1 MKLNIIVIVI
11 LGFFTLFVTNQA
23 YAPCIEGPGNNCN
36 NYPPPALTQISTD
49 KLNYEISDKPII
61 TIMGAPDAVVHL
73 EIDDSSSNI
82 MLFTHDISLAPNGT
96 AIYVLDISSYK
107 PGVYS
112 VIVTSP
118 ISKLKTSFSVGLAP
132 TGGRIVIQSDRNSY
146 LPGDNI
152 AIVGTWNSNTLIQL
166 SLIDPSG
173 ISVKSS
179 QTFSDKTGHF
189 SSPDLVIPMDAI
201 SGIWQIGA
209 DSGITH
215 TRIQISVN
223 STVFNHSKIKLDE
236 TAVLS
241 PLKQFKSGIAVN
253 DVKCRQGLQLVIKAK
268 DNSPAC
274 VKLDAAYMLIK
285 RGWAA
290 SESAYPGGDR
300 QFALDTN
307 STIIPAH
314 LPRSSGVRVPY
325 SESSR
330 VINYSGFYGVYN
342 ETFPYR
348 GTQND
353 YVLKPGN
360 TGVITFQI
368 DTMVSEQ
375 QDQDYSI
382 PLPKSINRTNYVIF
396 YHEIKNLKDLS
407 KYPGVTFDSSN
418 YDVCSTGPAGWSS
431 CIGEQFRGTGP
442 IEAFVTDHPGVD
454 VLFEPP
460 SEVLPLS
467 MNTTSQIVTMTITV
481 DGDAPRG
488 TYLALLPGI
497 GADSFLLTVG
507 NQPYHE

>member
-1 MKLNIIVIVI
+1 MHLQAFGDNLISPKYPDTMKLSIQSAPDQLNLIPPQDRQIHLKFFDTNTTNPVRDVTFVMIVTKGNQTF
-11 LGFFTLFVTNQA
+11 LQNTFWTQSGSFTLN
-23 YAPCIEGPGNNCN
+23 
-36 NYPPPALTQISTD
+36 L
-49 KLNYEISDKPII
+49 
-61 TIMGAPDAVVHL
+61 
-73 EIDDSSSNI
+73 
-82 MLFTHDISLAPNGT
+82 
-96 AIYVLDISSYK
+96 K
-107 PGVYS
+107 PGERYLWTANPDHDPMDGLYYS
-112 VIVTSP
+112 KGDQIDIWT
-118 ISKLKTSFSVGLAP
+118 
-132 TGGRIVIQSDRNSY
+132 SY
-146 LPGDNI
+146 LTDDVYYFSIQPVVVNQNDLRQQNVGGKFMTDLNLLSTYNETLVPNVNI
-152 AIVGTWNSNTLIQL
+152 AS
-166 SLIDPSG
+166 
-173 ISVKSS
+173 
-179 QTFSDKTGHF
+179 
-189 SSPDLVIPMDAI
+189 
-201 SGIWQIGA
+201 
-209 DSGITH
+209 
-215 TRIQISVN
+215 SVN
-223 STVFNHSKIKLDE
+223 QLEVS
-236 TAVLS
+236 S

-274 VKLDAAYMLIK
+274 VKLDAAYILIK

-368 DTMVSEQ
+368 DAMVSEQ

-407 KYPGVTFDSSN
+407 KYPGVTFDSNN
-418 YDVCSTGPAGWSS
+418 YDVCSTGPAGRSS
-431 CIGEQFRGTGP
+431 CIGEQFGGTGP
-442 IEAFVTDHPGVD
+442 IEAFVTDHSGVD

-497 GADSFLLTVG
+497 GMDSFLLTVG